1 MNTYWSTYVQK
12 TEELYNSR
20 ALKFH
25 RGNIDKW
32 VNVMQ
37 IQDGMKILEVG
48 CAGGLLCHKIKE
60 YLPNIDITGSDFD
73 LGHIEYAKKKSEEL
87 NISCN
92 FIAGDATALP
102 FNENTFDVCYSH
114 TVINFCEPELFIGE
128 QYRVL
133 KTGGKIIILCVINSS
148 NKPEE
153 WIPTDECEE
162 KNLFDKVWQGASQNP
177 KSDIKKYENS
187 AEKYFEYIY
196 NQGFKN
202 ILIDT
207 VATIK
212 YAPDCDNIS
221 HDMAI
226 AQINDDRLSELCS
239 VEKAYIM
246 APEALID
253 EEYSLLRNLI
263 NRRYDKRIEQYEK
276 GKKSWEFRVATTLVI
291 SGTK

>member
-32 VNVMQ
+32 ASAMQ

-48 CAGGLLCHKIKE
+48 CAGGLLCHRLKE
-60 YLPNIDITGSDFD
+60 YLPNTDITGLDFD
-73 LGHIEYAKKKSEEL
+73 LGHIEYANKKSKEL
-87 NISCN
+87 NLACD

-114 TVINFCEPELFIGE
+114 TVINFCEPELFVGE

-133 KTGGKIIILCVINSS
+133 KTGGKIIILCVINPS

-153 WIPTDECEE
+153 WIPTDGCDE
-162 KNLFDKVWQGASQNP
+162 KKLFDKVWQEASKNS
-177 KSDIKKYENS
+177 KSDIKKYENN
-187 AEKYFEYIY
+187 AEKYFEYIN

-202 ILIDT
+202 ISIDT
-207 VATIK
+207 VATVK
-212 YAPDCDNIS
+212 YAPDCYNIS

-226 AQINDDRLSELCS
+226 AQINEDRLSEACS

-246 APEALID
+246 APEALTD
-253 EEYSLLRNLI
+253 EEYCLLLKLI

-276 GKKSWEFRVATTLVI
+276 GEKSWEFRVATTLVI